1 VFSSLGP
8 QFRTGLRRRG
18 KKAESRITA
27 SYLDDALSDF
37 SGYIAADELYDGPFC
52 VLSIVD
58 NHRFKRLLYEVL
70 DHDPTH
76 EDMVR
81 FFRRLRQVLDVRGLE
96 LLGVTTDGS
105 PLYPEPL
112 VEVFGDVPHQI
123 CEFHVLKEINRSI
136 LKAVAWVRRELKQQ
150 QPKLPRGRPS
160 SQAARKAARKKKRL
174 QAKIAALFEFRYLFV
189 KRSLTEKEKKI
200 LRHVTRGFPRLRTLR
215 SIADEVYRLFDR
227 RCRTDTALEKLAGLR
242 RRVRR
247 FKTPL
252 SSSASRDR
260 AMISIPRA
268 RNRSSHATRSATPSK
283 QGAHHVAQKSTST
296 TFPCRPAIRAF
307 SFARSIVRRASSCGL
322 VWRPSGP
329 CAGVVAA
336 HPQRPAA
343 ASVTSVPVAF
353 HRNAER
359 SLNVAAPPPATSPGP
374 CGT

>member
-1 VFSSLGP
+1 MAGPGEYVPDETEGMTRVEDLPEAKIKRVSRSYKKRRCPHCGYSAYRDKALGGGNRRFAP
-8 QFRTGLRRRG
+8 LPGTPRRGLRRR
-18 KKAESRITA
+18 SP
-27 SYLDDALSDF
+27 SDLRVPRAQ
-37 SGYIAADELYDGPFC
+37 GDQPI
-52 VLSIVD
+52 
-58 NHRFKRLLYEVL
+58 
-70 DHDPTH
+70 DPQG
-76 EDMVR
+76 
-81 FFRRLRQVLDVRGLE
+81 RRLGAQGTEAATAETPSRTALVPGRQESGAQKETTPGKDRGPVR
-96 LLGVTTDGS
+96 V
-105 PLYPEPL
+105 PL
-112 VEVFGDVPHQI
+112 
-123 CEFHVLKEINRSI
+123 
-136 LKAVAWVRRELKQQ
+136 
-150 QPKLPRGRPS
+150 
-160 SQAARKAARKKKRL
+160 
-174 QAKIAALFEFRYLFV
+174 
-189 KRSLTEKEKKI
+189 SLRQT
-200 LRHVTRGFPRLRTLR
+200 LFPRLRTLR